1 MLSSDIL
8 QPSGSHSPSTKYN
21 LTRPR
26 VERLE
31 QLDHTRHAVRR
42 ERLQVDDDLE
52 VVREQD
58 EDLEGGADGEE
69 LTALDGEVFPGIVLR
84 RSSSRRGRT

>member
-1 MLSSDIL
+1 MFSSYIP
-8 QPSGSHSPSTKYN
+8 QARTTHRASTQDN

-69 LTALDGEVFPGIVLR
+69 LAAFDSQVFPGIVLR
-84 RSSSRRGRT
+84 